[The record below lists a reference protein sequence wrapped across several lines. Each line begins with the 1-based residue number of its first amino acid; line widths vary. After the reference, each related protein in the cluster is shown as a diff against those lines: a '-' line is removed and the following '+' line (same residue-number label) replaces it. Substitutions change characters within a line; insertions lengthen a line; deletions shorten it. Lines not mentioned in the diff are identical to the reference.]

1 MRCKEYVQGLLYD
14 LEIIIKKSKNSCYI
28 SDLLSF
34 LNLKD
39 LLANSLISS
48 VYVRW
53 ITWDLESFSRSNC
66 VTQKL

>member
-1 MRCKEYVQGLLYD
+1 MDCKEYVQGLLYD

-48 VYVRW
+48 VYVR
-53 ITWDLESFSRSNC
+53 
-66 VTQKL
+66 